1 MGEDIAI
8 TLLRPDEAKSFLVVP
23 AFKLTA

>member
-1 MGEDIAI
+1 MGEDITT
-8 TLLRPDEAKSFLVVP
+8 TLLRPDEPKSFLVIP